1 MTTIRQLIQ
10 TSPARANEL
19 FAKLV
24 DTSETAV
31 KTRERLFAEL
41 KDELELFTSLE
52 EQHLFP
58 VLRKH
63 KELKDLVR
71 EALSDNKATRK
82 LLTELDHTPKD
93 SEEFAARVAELRRVF
108 QQHVRDEKK
117 ELLPAVL
124 KALSDEEAESVVEGF
139 EAGKAEV
146 EEAKRAEAE
155 QRRAETRRER
165 EKAEAEQAR
174 LEEARR
180 AEAAERR
187 AAAREEREEA
197 ERIQQAAEAV
207 VNTAWA
213 APQAAQRAART
224 TQEIV
229 KGSVSTTA
237 EVAQRTTDQVATV
250 FGAVGERAQKLTE
263 RTSQTLQTVAQTGT
277 VLARGVQEASEEYL
291 EMVQDRMRTNLD
303 GMNAL
308 AACRTLPDFLAA
320 QGALFRSNLELT
332 LTNSRRMAE
341 LSTRLTGVA
350 ADAARVASPEA
361 ERGASRAA

>member
-108 QQHVRDEKK
+108 QQHVRD
-117 ELLPAVL
+117 
-124 KALSDEEAESVVEGF
+124 
-139 EAGKAEV
+139 
-146 EEAKRAEAE
+146 
-155 QRRAETRRER
+155 
-165 EKAEAEQAR
+165 
-174 LEEARR
+174 
-180 AEAAERR
+180 
-187 AAAREEREEA
+187 
-197 ERIQQAAEAV
+197 
-207 VNTAWA
+207 
-213 APQAAQRAART
+213 
-224 TQEIV
+224 
-229 KGSVSTTA
+229 
-237 EVAQRTTDQVATV
+237 
-250 FGAVGERAQKLTE
+250 
-263 RTSQTLQTVAQTGT
+263 
-277 VLARGVQEASEEYL
+277 
-291 EMVQDRMRTNLD
+291 
-303 GMNAL
+303 
-308 AACRTLPDFLAA
+308 
-320 QGALFRSNLELT
+320 
-332 LTNSRRMAE
+332 
-341 LSTRLTGVA
+341 
-350 ADAARVASPEA
+350 
-361 ERGASRAA
+361 